1 MTTSYRVK
9 VLPTKPDD
17 TRTALF
23 GGAGI
28 CKPLISSLTLLVQLE
43 KSGSSIT
50 LYMKSLEDGGY
61 DRIGTL
67 EPGETFALVLD
78 QVLCVT
84 AEAVEDTHVQCT
96 ILTPSAPIVL
106 GG

>member
-9 VLPTKPDD
+9 ILQTKPGD
-17 TRTALF
+17 TPTALF

-28 CKPLISSLTLLVQLE
+28 SKPLISSLTLLVQLD

-50 LYMKSLEDGGY
+50 LYMKSVMGEDH
-61 DRIGTL
+61 DKIGTL

-96 ILTPSAPIVL
+96 ILTPSTPIV
-106 GG
+106 